1 MAARLRRARVK
12 TGTEA
17 RYIEIC
23 MGVLQK
29 GERV

>member
-1 MAARLRRARVK
+1 LRRARAK

-23 MGVLQK
+23 MGILQK